1 MFCRVGE
8 KITLVKAGNHTGGK
22 RMRAGSAGPVT
33 RGEYQHKTGS
43 TRQWKKGNFTCGT
56 KRDNNH
62 IWHISNQHRAVL
74 ILLWQFQDS
83 EAVYRLSSQK
93 NILHDGAKLTFVRD
107 FSAETMHRRWEFNT
121 AWKPVHR
128 DGNISGISTESL
140 QDESGPWWE
149 VGLLFFTAWSK
160 GIPPWNACIYCT
172 VYNAHWRLY
181 ILYIA
186 YSLFLVFF
194 KSCTCMSVKLLL

>member
-43 TRQWKKGNFTCGT
+43 TRQWKKGNFTCRT

-107 FSAETMHRRWEFNT
+107 FSAETMHRWWEFNT
-121 AWKPVHR
+121 AWKLFTEMGIFQGFQLNPCKMRVVHDGKLVFFSSPREAKEFHLEMPVYTVPYTMHI
-128 DGNISGISTESL
+128 D
-140 QDESGPWWE
+140 
-149 VGLLFFTAWSK
+149 
-160 GIPPWNACIYCT
+160 ACIYCT
-172 VYNAHWRLY
+172 
-181 ILYIA
+181 
-186 YSLFLVFF
+186 
-194 KSCTCMSVKLLL
+194 